1 MITLEN
7 DRLVFRFSHIHTRA
21 ECSIHFQRTLR
32 IPNDDRSYPL
42 PPGLGTFPL
51 RHLDDYESRVGKRLQ
66 ERGGVIMPMYQS
78 EALWINFD
86 TRHAYPFAI
95 KIATGKI
102 CAVSGERWFNH
113 LNQDPQDYVV
123 LPQQPWLDG
132 YCIEKGTIRQF
143 VASPLG
149 SGHAV
154 EEQVTGEASVA
165 GIQIVVYPMKRDY
178 YEEKIVEDQKR
189 SKHILFS
196 RIAIPE
202 DIDVQEMNL
211 AAGGRMSQEIFE
223 DKWDLQAWDMRN
235 GKRCFVTITN
245 SEQWLSLTGELPP
258 SNPIEAEEYARFN
271 LPWFD
276 YYDDST
282 AIKGSKI
289 LSKVKP
295 IGKLDSD
302 GSSVPDASVEVAR
315 DEVISIN
322 PSKRRTPEVREFLQ

>member
-7 DRLVFRFSHIHTRA
+7 DRLMFRFSDIHTRA
-21 ECSIHFQRTLR
+21 ECGIQFQRTLR
-32 IPNDDRSYPL
+32 IPNDDQRYPL
-42 PPGLGTFPL
+42 PPGLGNFPL
-51 RHLDDYESRVGKRLQ
+51 RHLDDYVSKLGSRLL
-66 ERGGVIMPMYQS
+66 ERGGVVMPMYQS
-78 EALWINFD
+78 EALWINFN
-86 TRHAYPFAI
+86 TRQAYPFAI

-113 LNQDPQDYVV
+113 LNLDPQDYVV

-143 VASPLG
+143 VAAPLG

-154 EEQVTGEASVA
+154 EEQVTGEAIVG

-178 YEEKIVEDQKR
+178 YQEKVIEAQKR
-189 SKHILFS
+189 SRHILYS
-196 RIAIPE
+196 MSAIPE
-202 DIDVQEMNL
+202 DADSQEMNL

-223 DKWDLQAWDMRN
+223 DTWDLQAWDMRN
-235 GKRCFVTITN
+235 GKRCFVTIAN

-258 SNPIEAEEYARFN
+258 TKPIDAKDYAKFN

-276 YYDDST
+276 YYGDT
-282 AIKGSKI
+282 AAVEGSKI

-302 GSSVPDASVEVAR
+302 GSSLPDESIEVVP
-315 DEVISIN
+315 DEVIAIN
-322 PSKRRTPEVREFLQ
+322 QPKRKSLEVREFLQ

>member
-7 DRLVFRFSHIHTRA
+7 DRLVFRFAHIHIRA
-21 ECSIHFQRTLR
+21 ECSIQFQRTLR
-32 IPNDDRSYPL
+32 IPNDDQNYPL
-42 PPGLGTFPL
+42 PPGLGNFPL
-51 RHLDDYESRVGKRLQ
+51 RHLDDYASKLGKRLQ

-86 TRHAYPFAI
+86 PRHCYPFAI

-123 LPQQPWLDG
+123 LPDQPWLDG

-143 VASPLG
+143 VATPLG

-154 EEQVTGEASVA
+154 EEQVTGEASVG
-165 GIQIVVYPMKRDY
+165 GIQIVVYPMKREY
-178 YEEKIVEDQKR
+178 YEETVVEDQER
-189 SKHILFS
+189 FSDILYCMN
-196 RIAIPE
+196 AMPE
-202 DIDVQEMNL
+202 DVNSQEMNL
-211 AAGGRMSQEIFE
+211 AAGGRMSQEIFG
-223 DKWDLQAWDMRN
+223 DSWDLQAWDMRN
-235 GKRCFVTITN
+235 GKRCFVTIAN

-258 SNPIEAEEYARFN
+258 NNPIAAEEYAKFN

-276 YYDDST
+276 YYDDTSAVEGST
-282 AIKGSKI
+282 I

-295 IGKLDSD
+295 VGKLDSD
-302 GSSVPDASVEVAR
+302 GVSLPDKSIKISPN
-315 DEVISIN
+315 DVISIKQ
-322 PSKRRTPEVREFLQ
+322 SKRKSLEVREYLQ